1 MRRLREHIANVNKK
15 VFNPVGLNIL
25 WPKNVAFMFVSGV
38 RILTASLLRISDI
51 VCATVRFFL
60 QLEIE
65 YYVRVYFFPWVVVG
79 WC

>member
-38 RILTASLLRISDI
+38 CILTVSLLRISDI
-51 VCATVRFFL
+51 VCATVRFFYSWRL
-60 QLEIE
+60 SIM
-65 YYVRVYFFPWVVVG
+65 YVFIFFLG
-79 WC
+79 L